1 MEFSAEQQAIREATR
16 AVVRDLIAPGA
27 AEWDRAG
34 ATPAEVYRRLGS
46 LGLFGVCVPA
56 RWGGAGADFLSYM
69 LMTEE
74 LAHGDAGICNAVN
87 ATNAFCLRLMEFAS
101 DAQRDAFL
109 RPIAAGEGLACML
122 LTEPQ
127 AGSDASNLRTRAV
140 RRGDVYV
147 VNGEKCFI
155 TSGRSALHAVLIA
168 VTDPAA
174 GRRGISAF
182 LIRPDWPGYRVVR
195 EEAKMGHRT
204 SETCQIALEDFEVP
218 AANMIGGEG
227 NGLKVAFAGLESGR
241 IGVAAQA
248 VGIARAAMEASVRYA
263 RERQAF
269 GAPIIRHQA
278 VAFQLAEAATEL
290 EAAWQ
295 LCLSAARLKNAGTRC
310 AKEASMAKL
319 FATRM
324 VESVCSTAMQV
335 HGGYGYINDFPV
347 EKLYRDARV
356 LQIYDGTNE
365 VQKML
370 IARSLQD
377 GALTDGA

>member
-1 MEFSAEQQAIREATR
+1 MSFTAEQLAIRDLTR
-16 AVVRDLIAPGA
+16 AVVRDLIVPGA
-27 AEWDRAG
+27 PVWDRAG
-34 ATPAEVYRRLGS
+34 KTPADVFGKLGA
-46 LGLFGVCVPA
+46 LGLFGVCVPE
-56 RWGGAGADFLSYM
+56 RWGGTGADFLSYI

-74 LAHGDAGICNAVN
+74 LARGDAGICNAVN
-87 ATNAFCLRLMEFAS
+87 ATNAFCLRMLEFAT
-101 DAQRDAFL
+101 DAQRDEFL
-109 RPIAAGEGLACML
+109 RPIAQGEGLACML

-140 RRGDVYV
+140 RRGDRYV

-155 TSGRSALHAVLIA
+155 TSGRSAKHAVLVA
-168 VTDPAA
+168 VTDPDA

-182 LIRPDWPGYRVVR
+182 LIRPGAPGYRVVR
-195 EEAKMGHRT
+195 EEEKMGHRT

-218 AANMIGGEG
+218 VANRIGAEG
-227 NGLKVAFAGLESGR
+227 DGLKVAFAGLESGR

-248 VGIARAAMEASVRYA
+248 VGIARAAMAASVRYA
-263 RERQAF
+263 RERVAF
-269 GAPIIRHQA
+269 GKPIIEHQA

-290 EAAWQ
+290 EASVQ
-295 LCLSAARLKNAGTRC
+295 LCLAAARLKNAGARC

-324 VESVCSTAMQV
+324 VESVCSVAMQV
-335 HGGYGYINDFPV
+335 HGGYGYISDFPV

-356 LQIYDGTNE
+356 LQVYDGTNE

-370 IARSLQD
+370 IAR
-377 GALTDGA
+377 ALSDDS

>member
-1 MEFSAEQQAIREATR
+1 MSFTEEQLAIRELTR
-16 AVVRDLIAPGA
+16 AVVRDVIAPGA
-27 AEWDRAG
+27 PAWDRAG
-34 ATPAEVYRRLGS
+34 RTPAEIFRRLGA
-46 LGLFGVCVPA
+46 LGLFGVCVPE
-56 RWGGAGADFLSYM
+56 RWGGAGADFLSYI

-74 LAHGDAGICNAVN
+74 LARGDAGICNAVN
-87 ATNAFCLRLMEFAS
+87 ATNAFCLRMLEFAT
-101 DAQRDAFL
+101 DTQRDEFL
-109 RPIAAGEGLACML
+109 RPIAQGEGLACML

-140 RRGDVYV
+140 RKGDTYV

-155 TSGRSALHAVLIA
+155 TSGRSARHAILIA

-182 LIRPDWPGYRVVR
+182 LIRPGSAGYRVAR
-195 EEAKMGHRT
+195 EEEKMGHRT
-204 SETCQIALEDFEVP
+204 SETCQIALENLEIPVE
-218 AANMIGGEG
+218 NRIGAEG
-227 NGLKVAFAGLESGR
+227 DGLKIAFAGLESGR

-248 VGIARAAMEASVRYA
+248 VGIARAAMHASVRYSRDRA
-263 RERQAF
+263 AF
-269 GAPIIRHQA
+269 GKPIIEHQA
-278 VAFQLAEAATEL
+278 VAFQLAEAATEM
-290 EAAWQ
+290 EAAAQ
-295 LCLSAARLKNAGTRC
+295 LCLSAARLKNAGARC

-324 VESVCSTAMQV
+324 CETVCSVAMQV
-335 HGGYGYINDFPV
+335 HGGYGYITDFPV

-370 IARSLQD
+370 IARSLAE
-377 GALTDGA
+377 GALSDER